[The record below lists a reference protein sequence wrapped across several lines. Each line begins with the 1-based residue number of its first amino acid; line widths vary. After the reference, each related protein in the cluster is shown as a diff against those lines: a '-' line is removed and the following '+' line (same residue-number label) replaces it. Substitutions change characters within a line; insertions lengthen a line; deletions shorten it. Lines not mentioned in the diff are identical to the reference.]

1 VPKPTPAAVR
11 TKLYQTVSEILKTPD
26 MVARLADL
34 GAVPGGEPP
43 EKFAAFIQAETA
55 RWTKVTKE
63 AGITAE

>member
-1 VPKPTPAAVR
+1 VPKPTAPAVR

-34 GAVPGGEPP
+34 GAVAGGERPDQ
-43 EKFAAFIQAETA
+43 FAAFIQAEIA
-55 RWTKVTKE
+55 KWTRVTKE